1 MNLLQSYLELYEL
14 LKEDNSTKEE
24 RRNFA
29 LREKIEQKRAYEQLF
44 LWLAKH
50 REKLTD
56 KEIASR
62 YLHIYKTGFGI
73 ISLLAFVFGFLA
85 ASVVLHY
92 NGSEPVNVIY
102 FLFLSFVV
110 PLLTMLFSLLAMMKQ
125 DFFLH
130 ISFTYILQK
139 LFAKFSKK
147 SIDEALL
154 DKDVLRWI
162 FIQKMQS
169 SALLFA
175 LGMLASL
182 LFSITTQD
190 IAFAWSTTLDISAK
204 QFHAFL
210 AVIALPWSSF
220 LPSGVPSLELIE
232 QSHYFRLGGEI
243 SKEMLTHAAT
253 LGSWWQF
260 LAMETLFYAIIL
272 RLLLYIF
279 ATVQL
284 KKTLQKSMLQMP
296 QAKALLEDMNQPI
309 ISTKAKE
316 LEIPLQVEETTTK
329 SSQKE
334 ESITYSALLGYTFE
348 ADELPLI
355 AEVLGVEA
363 KEYVGVAGKNSIEE
377 DAQIIAKTDGAVALV
392 FKAWEVPTMDF
403 IDFLEDLSAKASSVT
418 LYPLGYAKEN
428 FQVRQKDLSIWQ
440 EKLKQQNYSNVEVR
454 V

>member
-29 LREKIEQKRAYEQLF
+29 LKEKIEQKRAYEQLF
-44 LWLAKH
+44 LWLQKH

-56 KEIASR
+56 MGIASR

-85 ASVVLHY
+85 ASIVLHY

-102 FLFLSFVV
+102 FLFLSFIT
-110 PLLTMLFSLLAMMKQ
+110 PLLTMLFSLLAMMKR

-154 DKDVLRWI
+154 DKDVIRWI

-190 IAFAWSTTLDISAK
+190 IAFAWSTTLDISAE
-204 QFHAFL
+204 QFHTFL
-210 AVIALPWSSF
+210 AAIALPWSTL
-220 LPSGVPSLELIE
+220 LPSAVPSLELIE

-243 SKEMLTHAAT
+243 SKEMLSHAAT

-272 RLLLYIF
+272 RLFLYIF
-279 ATVQL
+279 ATIWL
-284 KKTLQKSMLQMP
+284 KKKLQKSMLQMP

-309 ISTKAKE
+309 ISTRAKE
-316 LEIPLQVEETTTK
+316 LEIPLQVEDGITK
-329 SSQKE
+329 SRKKE
-334 ESITYSALLGYTFE
+334 KHITYSALLGYTFA

-355 AEVLGVEA
+355 AEVLEIKA
-363 KEYVGVAGKNSIEE
+363 KEYLGVAGKNSLEE
-377 DAQIIAKTDGAVALV
+377 DTKIIAKSAGNVAMV

-403 IDFLEDLSAKASSVT
+403 IDFLEELSTHASSVT

-428 FQVRQKDLSIWQ
+428 FQVKQKDISIWQ
-440 EKLKQQNYSNVEVR
+440 EKLKQQNYSNVEVLI
-454 V
+454 